1 MLCAV
6 YICPGSSAETY
17 QSFATKVHDLR
28 RNNVNANFIIAGD
41 FNLPQISWSY
51 DEHTLVPNYRY
62 ELRIEVLLDEF
73 AVMDFQQFN
82 DVTNCSG
89 KILDLV
95 FSDDLSVG
103 VEHAQLC
110 LLSNHSSDP
119 YHPAVEF
126 KFDYKD
132 VILSS
137 HYAKEKVF
145 LFHKADYMG
154 LNEYFSNIDWS
165 FLYYSI
171 LIDEAVSAFYEVLS
185 DGFKQY
191 VPQKFKSTAKYPKW
205 YSNHLIELLK
215 LKNKLHKKFKISG
228 LERDYDEYSN
238 IRKETKYH
246 IDMCYILYLSN
257 TELMIHDNI
266 KYFGHL

>member
-1 MLCAV
+1 MSYVLKF
-6 YICPGSSAETY
+6 SWT
-17 QSFATKVHDLR
+17 
-28 RNNVNANFIIAGD
+28 NF
-41 FNLPQISWSY
+41 
-51 DEHTLVPNYRY
+51 
-62 ELRIEVLLDEF
+62 
-73 AVMDFQQFN
+73 VMDFQQFN

-165 FLYYSI
+165 FYI
-171 LIDEAVSAFYEVLS
+171 T
-185 DGFKQY
+185 QY
-191 VPQKFKSTAKYPKW
+191 
-205 YSNHLIELLK
+205 
-215 LKNKLHKKFKISG
+215 
-228 LERDYDEYSN
+228 
-238 IRKETKYH
+238 
-246 IDMCYILYLSN
+246 
-257 TELMIHDNI
+257 
-266 KYFGHL
+266 

>member
-17 QSFATKVHDLR
+17 QSFATKVH
-28 RNNVNANFIIAGD
+28 ANFIIDGD

-51 DEHTLVPNYRY
+51 DEHILVPNYRY

-145 LFHKADYMG
+145 LFTRLIMG
-154 LNEYFSNIDWS
+154 LNNLF
-165 FLYYSI
+165 
-171 LIDEAVSAFYEVLS
+171 
-185 DGFKQY
+185 
-191 VPQKFKSTAKYPKW
+191 
-205 YSNHLIELLK
+205 
-215 LKNKLHKKFKISG
+215 
-228 LERDYDEYSN
+228 
-238 IRKETKYH
+238 
-246 IDMCYILYLSN
+246 
-257 TELMIHDNI
+257 
-266 KYFGHL
+266 